1 MAEAKAILRS
11 VRISPRKARLV
22 VDLIRGKGVEEA
34 FSVLQFVPNHA
45 SKIVEKIL
53 KSAVSNAE
61 QKEIGDVD
69 DLWVSKAFVNQGMTL
84 KRIQPRSMG
93 RANPIHKRT
102 SHITLVVAAKSSLQD
117 QAPSVSKA

>member
-1 MAEAKAILRS
+1 MAEAKAILRGI
-11 VRISPRKARLV
+11 RISPRKARLV
-22 VDLIRGKGVEEA
+22 VNLIRGKGVEEA
-34 FSVLQFVPNHA
+34 FSVLQFLPNHA
-45 SKIVEKIL
+45 SKIVAKIL

-69 DLWVSKAFVNQGMTL
+69 DLWISEAFVNQGMTL

-93 RANPIHKRT
+93 RANPILKRT
-102 SHITLVVAAKSSLQD
+102 SHITLIVTPKTSVKE

>member
-1 MAEAKAILRS
+1 MEEAKAILRS

-22 VDLIRGKGVEEA
+22 VNLIRGKKVGEA

-84 KRIQPRSMG
+84 KRMRPRSMG
-93 RANPIHKRT
+93 RANTILKRT
-102 SHITLVVAAKSSLQD
+102 SHITLVVSIKKSLKEGSSL
-117 QAPSVSKA
+117 VSKA